1 MIEILRQS
9 NEHGDTGQLTIVLSP
24 DRSLDW
30 EGNKRV
36 IWSLG
41 GVCMGIAVGFTLI
54 AGTWVMLPFAGL
66 EVIALTSALY
76 YVSWKLSYR
85 QVLRFT
91 GNVLQLEKGVYRPRS
106 AWKWST
112 DDIRLLA
119 EPPKHDWEAPVLT
132 ITGDPDGDVRIG
144 EFLNSHDADVLMKS
158 LAGWLQ
164 VERRGL
170 P

>member
-1 MIEILRQS
+1 MIEILRKS
-9 NEHGDTGQLTIVLSP
+9 NEHGDTEQLTIVLAP

-41 GVCMGIAVGFTLI
+41 GVCMGIAVGFTLV
-54 AGTWVMLPFAGL
+54 AGTWVMLPFAGI
-66 EVIALTSALY
+66 EVLALTSALY

-85 QVLRFT
+85 QVLKVGRDS
-91 GNVLQLEKGVYRPRS
+91 LQLEKGVYRPRS
-106 AWKWST
+106 GWRWST

-119 EPPKHDWEAPVLT
+119 EPPKHDWEAPILT
-132 ITGDPDGDVRIG
+132 ITGGADGDVTIG
-144 EFLNSHDADVLMKS
+144 EFLNSADADTLMQA
-158 LAGWLQ
+158 LAGWVQ

-170 P
+170 